1 MSEDNY
7 IISTTKINYE
17 LLCDVETILGLTCTM
32 LMLEVVQGLSKFC

>member
-32 LMLEVVQGLSKFC
+32 LMLKSCPRFVKVC